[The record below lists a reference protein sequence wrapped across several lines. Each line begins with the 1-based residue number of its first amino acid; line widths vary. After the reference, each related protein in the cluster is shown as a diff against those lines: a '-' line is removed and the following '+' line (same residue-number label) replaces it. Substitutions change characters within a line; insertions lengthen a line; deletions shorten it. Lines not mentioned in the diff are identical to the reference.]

1 MDIILS
7 GAILL
12 GIAVTVL
19 CVGLHKSGA
28 SEANDEYD
36 RYLDE
41 YNDHLYYD
49 RTSIRYK
56 RGIWRN
62 KKERKDI

>member
-1 MDIILS
+1 MDLILS

-19 CVGLHKSGA
+19 CVGLHKSGV
-28 SEANDEYD
+28 SEDNDEYE
-36 RYLDE
+36 RYLDDD
-41 YNDHLYYD
+41 NDHLYYD

-56 RGIWRN
+56 RGIWSR
-62 KKERKDI
+62 KKERKD